1 MITYSVEPV
10 NTVINEQ
17 NKLAAILTG
26 DRIKEDFLQ
35 EHLCPFSQAAKK
47 GGRNKEVT
55 VLPR

>member
-26 DRIKEDFLQ
+26 DRIKTDFLQ
-35 EHLCPFSQAAKK
+35 EYLFPFSQAAKK
-47 GGRNKEVT
+47 DGRNKEVT
-55 VLPR
+55 AGFH